1 MIFGGIY
8 KWTMVVIHF
17 NKTIIYHQVSKV
29 YALNDKR
36 LMASALN
43 LVSLNKP

>member
-1 MIFGGIY
+1 MIFWGVY

-17 NKTIIYHQVSKV
+17 NKTRIYHQVLKV

-36 LMASALN
+36 LMASTLI
-43 LVSLNKP
+43 SLNKP